1 MLDDIAVL
9 AALVGQPEP
18 ALRLAG
24 AGAALREETGT
35 TRGAVDQED
44 LDRALAPAREALG
57 ERADEVWTA
66 GGALGLTEAIRQALV
81 FCEEPKV

>member
-1 MLDDIAVL
+1 VL
-9 AALVGQPEP
+9 AALDGRPEL

-44 LDRALAPAREALG
+44 LDRALAPARDALG
-57 ERADEVWTA
+57 ERADEAWGS
-66 GGALGLTEAIRQALV
+66 GGDLALDDAVELALA
-81 FCEEPKV
+81 FCGPGETKV